1 MVLLTEVTEAMD
13 PLEESL
19 EKYSEA
25 CVRVIW
31 RYEHDCDARSVAELK
46 EQVEATLS
54 LLRFSSQY
62 LRKLAAKVDALPL
75 PENLSPPTADTQP
88 SPGEDSLQFSSQYI
102 WDLAAKVDAL
112 PSPRETLS
120 SPVSPPAADT
130 QPLRRVTLPSN
141 QEIQDSMLPDS
152 LDRRCGEKI
161 DAAVDAAAAS
171 EEDPW
176 FRAEEARHR
185 YPAPRVHER
194 GYDVFDRRRTQEDF
208 WPRGS
213 VQ

>member
-1 MVLLTEVTEAMD
+1 MVLTEVNEAMD

-19 EKYSEA
+19 EKFAEA
-25 CVRVIW
+25 CLRVIS
-31 RYEHDCDARSVAELK
+31 RYMHGCDARSVSQLK
-46 EQVEATLS
+46 EQIEATLS
-54 LLRFSSQY
+54 LLQFSSQY
-62 LRKLAAKVDALPL
+62 LRELAAKVD
-75 PENLSPPTADTQP
+75 T
-88 SPGEDSLQFSSQYI
+88 
-102 WDLAAKVDAL
+102 L
-112 PSPRETLS
+112 PSPRENLS
-120 SPVSPPAADT
+120 SPETDTWSLPAADT

-152 LDRRCGEKI
+152 LDRRRGEEI

-185 YPAPRVHER
+185 YPPPRVHKM
-194 GYDVFDRRRTQEDF
+194 GYDVFDRRRTQGEF

-213 VQ
+213 VR